1 MINLTPEN
9 LLTFLQKNNYLSEI
23 QKDTKQAYTI
33 LKIEKKEFPLF
44 LRVYEQGE
52 LLQLLVFIPCQLESN
67 PLLAPNTQSAAA
79 SDNDLDA
86 NKKAVWSDMA
96 RLLHLFNKELDIP
109 GFGMDE
115 SAGVVFYRVMIPT
128 PKYKIDPELLLA
140 FIKTAEYICKMFS
153 HSIEAIST
161 GRMSLDEII
170 TKAKD
175 MDTK

>member
-1 MINLTPEN
+1 MINLTPET
-9 LLTFLQKNNYLSEI
+9 LLNFLRKNNYVSDI
-23 QKDTKQAYTI
+23 QEETKQAYTI

-44 LRVYEQGE
+44 LRIYEQGE
-52 LLQLLVFIPCQLESN
+52 LLQLLVFIPCHIESN
-67 PLLAPNTQSAAA
+67 PILAAGNQPTAV
-79 SDNDLDA
+79 SDESSQI
-86 NKKAVWSDMA
+86 NKKAVLGDMA

-115 SAGVVFYRVMIPT
+115 SAGVVFYRVMLPT
-128 PKYKIDPELLLA
+128 PKNKIDPELLLA

-170 TKAKD
+170 TKAKE
-175 MDTK
+175 TEKH